1 MDSVPVPLE
10 HLRNIQRLF
19 LNLPLDITQP
29 PSHSRNPVI
38 GNLILRH
45 LRRTMK
51 RTYGKDIPEVLRNH
65 VDSQFDTLKPEEMD
79 FLLNFHPG
87 FKKKEEPADPVPA
100 PMSPVPVQHD
110 FNFWVV
116 PTPEFMDDIEQFLD

>member
-1 MDSVPVPLE
+1 MDSVSVPLE

-29 PSHSRNPVI
+29 PSRKNPVI
-38 GNLILRH
+38 GNLFLRH
-45 LRRTMK
+45 LRRLIKQTHG
-51 RTYGKDIPEVLRNH
+51 REFPQVLRDH
-65 VDSQFDTLKPEEMD
+65 VNTQFGPIKPEEMD
-79 FLLNFHPG
+79 FLLNFRAD
-87 FKKKEEPADPVPA
+87 FEKKEEPADPVPA

-116 PTPEFMDDIEQFLD
+116 PSPEMIDDIDQFLD